1 MEPPIYEVFLV
12 LHPVSS
18 RLGEL
23 AHALEPLIAGEAPFT
38 DLDVYHRAGS
48 DTALIALHFDERRMS
63 SPDVRRLEDSARGSG
78 VTLVDPAR
86 MSADE
91 RRAFFDVR
99 LPQFELIARGLSRAR
114 DTMIVLADRMGIPQ
128 ARATPPDG
136 MPRLGPPPPPRPRA
150 GSPRPSQ
157 PRMVVTVPP
166 LPDLPRRARGTASPT
181 NTSGPHPALPPPR
194 PPTLPPPPAEIPSA
208 RGKQPR
214 GVAVGERVSQSL
226 VEQAKQ
232 ARRAAE
238 TLLRQPYVPQSAMT
252 PTDISGPDTSPVEA
266 SQTDAVPTLGL
277 HGLETARLQPRPPS
291 DPGSPEAFAVIE
303 DILPPHLDVRFLRGS
318 EWVPVRARALSA
330 RGAYIV
336 TGAPARLGD
345 TVHISVG
352 CAGRT
357 ALVRGTVYHV
367 TTADDAVATGASG
380 FAVRFPEYA
389 CPARTHLVQVLLAAR
404 NAGVTL
410 RPPPNR
416 TAVRFPVRWP
426 VQVHTNDSAFRAE
439 ALDISSGGLFL
450 STSRPLDVGVE
461 LRFSLPLD
469 LADVPLEG
477 TGRVSRVLGSDEAEL
492 RGMHAGVGVRITDMT
507 STNRS
512 AWDAFLARVRRRTEK
527 RVLIGAAPGRVEELA
542 ASLLAAGYTVTSGSD
557 LGLLMRVAEL
567 DPCPPDIA
575 IIDADFD
582 QAAAPSGWIEQ
593 VFASRQVQCVT
604 IRGDVRRARS
614 MVDRLL
620 HVEA

>member
-23 AHALEPLIAGEAPFT
+23 GHALEPLIAGEAPFT
-38 DLDVYHRAGS
+38 DLDVYHRIGS
-48 DTALIALHFDERRMS
+48 DTALIALHFDERQMS

-78 VTLVDPAR
+78 LTLVDPAR
-86 MSADE
+86 LSADE
-91 RRAFFDVR
+91 RRAFFEVR
-99 LPQFELIARGLSRAR
+99 LPQFELIARGLNRAR
-114 DTMIVLADRMGIPQ
+114 DTMVVLADRMGVPQ

-136 MPRLGPPPPPRPRA
+136 MPRMTVPPPPPKRA
-150 GSPRPSQ
+150 SSPRPSV

-166 LPDLPRRARGTASPT
+166 LPDLPRRARGTSSPT
-181 NTSGPHPALPPPR
+181 NSSGPHTAYPPR
-194 PPTLPPPPAEIPSA
+194 PPTLPPPPIDTTVAA
-208 RGKQPR
+208 RGKVSR
-214 GVAVGERVSQSL
+214 GAGVADRLSMSL
-226 VEQAKQ
+226 VEQARM

-238 TLLRQPYVPQSAMT
+238 ALLRRPGGPASALT
-252 PTDISGPDTSPVEA
+252 PTDISGPDTSPVTTVEP
-266 SQTDAVPTLGL
+266 DGIPMLGV
-277 HGLETARLQPRPPS
+277 HGLDTARLQPRPPS
-291 DPGSPEAFAVIE
+291 DPGTPEAFAVIE
-303 DILPPHLDVRFLRGS
+303 DIVPPHLDVRFLRGS
-318 EWVPVRARALSA
+318 DWVPVRARALSA

-345 TVHISVG
+345 TVHVSVS

-367 TTADDAVATGASG
+367 TTADDAVSTGASG

-426 VQVHTNDSAFRAE
+426 VQVHTADSVFRAE
-439 ALDISSGGLFL
+439 ALDVSSGGLFL

-477 TGRVSRVLGSDEAEL
+477 TGRVSRVLPADEAEH

-507 STNRS
+507 ATNRS

-527 RVLIGAAPGRVEELA
+527 RILIGAAPGRVEELA
-542 ASLLAAGYTVTSGSD
+542 AGLGAAGYTVTSGSD

-575 IIDADFD
+575 VIDADFD
-582 QAAAPSGWIEQ
+582 QSAAPSGWIEQ

>member
-23 AHALEPLIAGEAPFT
+23 NHALDPLIDGDAPFV

-63 SPDVRRLEDSARGSG
+63 SPEVRRLEDSARGSG
-78 VTLVDPAR
+78 LTLVDPAR
-86 MSADE
+86 LSIDE
-91 RRAFFDVR
+91 RRAFFEVR
-99 LPQFELIARGLSRAR
+99 LPQFELLARGLSRAR
-114 DTMIVLADRMGIPQ
+114 DTMIVLADRMGVPET
-128 ARATPPDG
+128 RATPPDG
-136 MPRLGPPPPPRPRA
+136 MPRLTVPPPPPRRA
-150 GSPRPSQ
+150 GSPRPGA
-157 PRMVVTVPP
+157 PRLVVTVPP
-166 LPDLPRRARGTASPT
+166 LERPRRARGTSSPPPT
-181 NTSGPHPALPPPR
+181 PPR
-194 PPTLPPPPAEIPSA
+194 PPTLPPPPDTAILG

-214 GVAVGERVSQSL
+214 ATPERISASL
-226 VEQAKQ
+226 VEQARV

-238 TLLRQPYVPQSAMT
+238 ALLRDPRLPASSMT
-252 PTDISGPDTSPVEA
+252 PTDISGPDTQPV
-266 SQTDAVPTLGL
+266 STDDAGAIPLLGV
-277 HGLETARLQPRPPS
+277 HGLDTARLQPRPPS
-291 DPGSPEAFAVIE
+291 DPGTPEAYAVIE
-303 DILPPHLDVRFLRGS
+303 DVLPPHLDVRFLRGS

-367 TTADDAVATGASG
+367 TTADDAVSTGASG

-410 RPPPNR
+410 RPPPSR

-426 VQVHTNDSAFRAE
+426 VQVHTADAAFRAE
-439 ALDISSGGLFL
+439 ALDVSSGGLFL
-450 STSRPLDVGVE
+450 ATSRPLDVGVE

-477 TGRVSRVLGSDEAEL
+477 TGRISRLLAADEAQQ

-507 STNRS
+507 ATNRS

-527 RVLIGAAPGRVEELA
+527 RILIGAAPGRVEELA
-542 ASLLAAGYTVTSGSD
+542 ASLCAAGYTVTSGSD

-575 IIDADFD
+575 VIDAEFD
-582 QAAAPSGWIEQ
+582 QAAAPVGWIEQ
-593 VFASRQVQCVT
+593 VFASRQVQCIT